1 MQIVQANRWRQR
13 CWGLQLAAR
22 LIHNVKWLKCWRP
35 KDKQNNNKQQQQ
47 RRRRR
52 VTKNG
57 QSQVKITFQW
67 TKQTQNS
74 ANRRR
79 CHRSRPTWPRDIRV
93 SLLAGAQSDALT
105 FASAMASQF
114 ATSCL
119 PYDLLCFVNG
129 TARQT
134 DKQTNSQA
142 GSQAGRQ
149 QPVNAY

>member
-1 MQIVQANRWRQR
+1 MLTAKRQ
-13 CWGLQLAAR
+13 
-22 LIHNVKWLKCWRP
+22 K
-35 KDKQNNNKQQQQ
+35 NNNKQQQRQ

-134 DKQTNSQA
+134 DKQPGRQA
-142 GSQAGRQ
+142 GSSRWMRINLNTRLVLDYNSAFYYASFSMEKQDAD
-149 QPVNAY
+149 